1 MPEFLVLPEK
11 ARLAAAQQL
20 PHPQQMAQAQQLWK
34 LSASGVP
41 QSLYVPGRYYC
52 LSRSKHV
59 ICIVTY
65 ASNKLHAVIVLKED
79 T

>member
-11 ARLAAAQQL
+11 AWLAAAQRL
-20 PHPQQMAQAQQLWK
+20 PHPQQMAQTQQLWK
-34 LSASGVP
+34 LSGVP
-41 QSLYVPGRYYC
+41 QSLYAAGRYYC

-79 T
+79 I